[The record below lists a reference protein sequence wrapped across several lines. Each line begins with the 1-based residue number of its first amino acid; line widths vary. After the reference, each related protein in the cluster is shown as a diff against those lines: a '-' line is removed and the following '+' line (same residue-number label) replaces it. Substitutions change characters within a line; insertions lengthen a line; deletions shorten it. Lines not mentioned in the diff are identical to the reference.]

1 MVAVLAALVVWPAV
15 AVAQEPEP
23 VPVQV
28 PEPEPVQEPEP
39 EPVPSPSPSPCP
51 CPSPSPSPRLSPG
64 LAEAERASCAEASA
78 VFDLL
83 CRSYELLKE
92 RYVDD
97 VPDEDLAAAAAAGVR
112 EAGLAPRGEEE
123 EPAPVCALPAPVFE
137 QTCIEIDAVAGTVAA
152 VWAASEAM
160 FVSLGDP
167 NTFLLSR
174 AEYEAVL
181 SHADR
186 GVPYSGIGLGL
197 GLLDGTVPCHA
208 LSQSCRLVVAEVF
221 AGSPAEKAGLMA
233 DDIVVSFDDYVPAG
247 SGCGLGGLGSFERGR
262 LVRVDVERDGREMSF
277 MVEADLVHVPA
288 AEGRTVAGKTG
299 YLRLSSFGARA
310 DRAVGWELQTLLDS
324 GIETLVVDLR
334 GNPGGFLHTVINIAS
349 MFLNDR
355 QVVIQEV
362 SRLDTLEHLVIGHGG
377 LSNPAVLPI
386 AVAVDQSSA
395 SASEVLTLALRDH
408 GLATVVGT
416 TTYGKN
422 TGQITEAVESRHGT
436 LLGGA
441 RVTVF
446 RWLGP
451 DGASA
456 AGGIEPDVELSLS
469 GCWHPIG
476 FTRQVAAAAGLPGAA
491 PADIDL
497 GTERFDAV
505 EALTVD
511 GVLAGTGCGLGL
523 FCPGD
528 PIPRWMMAVW
538 LARVVDGGDPEPV
551 SASRFVD
558 VDAGQWWAGHVE
570 RLAEL
575 GITVGCVSEP
585 AQFCPDDPVT
595 RAQMATFL
603 NRAFLLDS
611 AVPAGFADT
620 GGSVHEAAI
629 DALHAAGITMGCST
643 EPRRFC
649 PQQATT
655 RAQMALFLERA
666 RNPFN

>member
-1 MVAVLAALVVWPAV
+1 
-15 AVAQEPEP
+15 
-23 VPVQV
+23 
-28 PEPEPVQEPEP
+28 
-39 EPVPSPSPSPCP
+39 
-51 CPSPSPSPRLSPG
+51 
-64 LAEAERASCAEASA
+64 
-78 VFDLL
+78 
-83 CRSYELLKE
+83 
-92 RYVDD
+92 
-97 VPDEDLAAAAAAGVR
+97 
-112 EAGLAPRGEEE
+112 
-123 EPAPVCALPAPVFE
+123 
-137 QTCIEIDAVAGTVAA
+137 
-152 VWAASEAM
+152 
-160 FVSLGDP
+160 
-167 NTFLLSR
+167 
-174 AEYEAVL
+174 
-181 SHADR
+181 
-186 GVPYSGIGLGL
+186 
-197 GLLDGTVPCHA
+197 
-208 LSQSCRLVVAEVF
+208 
-221 AGSPAEKAGLMA
+221 MA

-288 AEGRTVAGKTG
+288 AAGRTVAGKTG
-299 YLRLSSFGARA
+299 YLRLRSFGASA
-310 DRAVGWELQTLLDS
+310 DRAAGRELQTLLDS

-362 SRLDTLEHLVIGHGG
+362 SRLDTLEHLVTGHGG

-422 TGQITEAVESRHGT
+422 HRSDHRGCGIAPRHAAGRRPRDGVQVVGPRWRERRRRDRARRGT
-436 LLGGA
+436 QPLGLLASDWAHPPGGGRGGA
-441 RVTVF
+441 
-446 RWLGP
+446 
-451 DGASA
+451 A
-456 AGGIEPDVELSLS
+456 
-469 GCWHPIG
+469 
-476 FTRQVAAAAGLPGAA
+476 GAA

-595 RAQMATFL
+595 RAQTATFL

-611 AVPAGFADT
+611 AVPPDSLT
-620 GGSVHEAAI
+620 
-629 DALHAAGITMGCST
+629 
-643 EPRRFC
+643 PRQR
-649 PQQATT
+649 P
-655 RAQMALFLERA
+655 
-666 RNPFN
+666 